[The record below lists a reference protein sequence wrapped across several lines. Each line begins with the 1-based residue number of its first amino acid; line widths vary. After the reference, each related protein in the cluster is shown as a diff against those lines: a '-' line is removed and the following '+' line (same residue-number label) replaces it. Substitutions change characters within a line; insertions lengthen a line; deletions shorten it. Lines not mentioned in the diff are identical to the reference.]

1 MEEKLNLLLKVASLR
16 LKLDYGFGDSRVKDL
31 VEEIEETLKGDY
43 IGYENKASGISGNGS
58 ETGVEVLPKIRI
70 HKTYHKRKYRK
81 MGKRR
86 VKGSKTDK
94 LQGGNSGTNSRQL
107 ETPYSL
113 DGDI

>member
-1 MEEKLNLLLKVASLR
+1 VAALR
-16 LKLDYGFGDSRVKDL
+16 LKLDYGFMDLRVKEL
-31 VEEIEETLKGDY
+31 VEEIEKGDS
-43 IGYENKASGISGNGS
+43 IGDENKASRVSGNGS

-94 LQGGNSGTNSRQL
+94 LQGGNSGTNSGQL